1 MIEAL
6 RSWSLKMRKRTLPS
20 NPKSRPVRLIA
31 FVLAVGAIA
40 AAHAQVP
47 AARATDAAGSEALAA
62 ELRHNTQLLLDAIA
76 PGDVAVWDKWLDP
89 AALQVDENDVVRG
102 KPEILAELKPLG
114 PGLVGHLYIDDF
126 RIAVSDNVAVVT
138 HEDNETLDYHGQ
150 MLRSRFRTT
159 DTWHKTPD
167 GWRLLGSQALAVLQ
181 DPPSV
186 SLDHPTLCSYAGRYA
201 LTSTIVATIRCADDR
216 LLVARKGQPERTFLP
231 ELKDVFF
238 EPGQPRTRRI
248 FVRDAGGRVTGFVER
263 REARDVRWVRQPE
276 SSSQG

>member
-1 MIEAL
+1 
-6 RSWSLKMRKRTLPS
+6 MRKLTPS
-20 NPKSRPVRLIA
+20 SIVKDRPPRLI
-31 FVLAVGAIA
+31 VLVLVIGALVT
-40 AAHAQVP
+40 AHAQVP
-47 AARATDAAGSEALAA
+47 AARAADAASGEALAA
-62 ELRHNTQLLLDAIA
+62 ELRRNTQMLLDAIA

-114 PGLVGHLYIDDF
+114 AGLVGHLYIDDF
-126 RIAVSDNVAVVT
+126 RMTASDNVAVVT

-150 MLRSRFRTT
+150 MLRSRFRMT
-159 DTWHKTPD
+159 DTWHKTSN
-167 GWRLLGSQALAVLQ
+167 GWRLLGSQVLAVLQ

-186 SLDHPTLCSYAGRYA
+186 SLDQPTLCSYAGRYA
-201 LTSTIVATIRCADDR
+201 LTSTIVATIRCATDR
-216 LLVARKGQPERTFLP
+216 LLVAREGQPERTFIP
-231 ELKDVFF
+231 EVKDVFF

-248 FVRDAGGRVTGFVER
+248 FLRDSGGRVTGFVER